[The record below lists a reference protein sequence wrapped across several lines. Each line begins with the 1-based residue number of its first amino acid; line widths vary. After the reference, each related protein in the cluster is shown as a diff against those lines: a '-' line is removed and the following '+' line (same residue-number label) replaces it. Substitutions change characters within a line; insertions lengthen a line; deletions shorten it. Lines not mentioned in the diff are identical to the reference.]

1 MENCRLLKFN
11 CIGSRDR
18 GYLVPIEENKNIPFE
33 IKRVYYTFGV
43 PTDVERGFH
52 AHKDL
57 EQVLICVNGSF
68 KVKCFDGKNKEVY
81 ELNSKDE
88 GLYIGNLVWREICD
102 YSENSVL
109 LSLASKYYSEED
121 YIRDY
126 SEFIKKV
133 EEIKGELDLNENN
146 NI

>member
-52 AHKDL
+52 AHKNL

-68 KVKCFDGKNKEVY
+68 KVECFDGKNIEVY
-81 ELNSKDE
+81 ELNSQDE
-88 GLYIGNLVWREICD
+88 GLYIGNLVWREIYD
-102 YSENSVL
+102 YSEDSVL
-109 LSLASKYYSEED
+109 ISLASKYYSEED

-126 SEFIKKV
+126 SEFIKTV

-146 NI
+146 SI

>member
-1 MENCRLLKFN
+1 MKNCRLLKFN

-57 EQVLICVNGSF
+57 EQVLICVSGSL
-68 KVKCFDGKNKEVY
+68 KVKCFNGENTEVY

-88 GLYIGNLVWREICD
+88 GLYIGNLVWREIFD
-102 YSENSVL
+102 YSQDAVL
-109 LSLASKYYSEED
+109 ISLASKYYSEED

-126 SEFIKKV
+126 GEFIRTV
-133 EEIKGELDLNENN
+133 EKIKGEFNLNENN
-146 NI
+146 SI